1 MAAIPDHPND
11 DGAWARLEGRDGFAL
26 WRRQRMTFAP
36 ITMFYVIA
44 PPRQSEILYDEE
56 KARARYDQLIEQA
69 EAADAARRAAA
80 ASQAPSEDKL

>member
-11 DGAWARLEGRDGFAL
+11 DGSWARLEGREGFAL
-26 WRRQRMTFAP
+26 WRRQRVTFAP
-36 ITMFYVIA
+36 ITMFYVVA

-56 KARARYDQLIEQA
+56 KARARYEQLIEQA

-80 ASQAPSEDKL
+80 ATSDKL

>member
-11 DGAWARLEGRDGFAL
+11 DGSWARLEGREGFAL

-36 ITMFYVIA
+36 ITMFYVVA

-56 KARARYDQLIEQA
+56 KARARYAQLIELA

-80 ASQAPSEDKL
+80 AQAAPESKL